1 MLAKDLVKGDR
12 VKMGWEFAYNTFTIV
27 HGTGNIRTVKWN
39 ASTHLNGGHY
49 GYDYTSI
56 YIWDIVY
63 VLNSENPK
71 LFETIKLT
79 PNQLKDKDT
88 VQSIMARF

>member
-27 HGTGNIRTVKWN
+27 HGTGNIRTVKYP
-39 ASTHLNGGHY
+39 TQGFGME
-49 GYDYTSI
+49 YTSI
-56 YIWDIVY
+56 YIWDIVD
-63 VLNSENPK
+63 VLNPENGKP
-71 LFETIKLT
+71 LETIQLT